1 MSTTEKTL
9 ERVRHE
15 LKFRI
20 CETVS
25 TEYLTPK
32 MIRVKVT
39 SPDLEGF
46 KSLAYDDHVKL
57 FFATEGSE
65 LALPV
70 IGPNGLQYPDH
81 LPMPDARDYTPRYF
95 DTATNTLTLD
105 FVVHG
110 NGPAITWARE
120 AKPGS
125 KLGIGGPRAS
135 FVLKGEFD
143 WYLLI
148 GDETA
153 LPAIGR
159 QVEELPSGKRVI
171 ALIEIADKA
180 ERQNFQ
186 TNANLDIHWLER
198 RGISTGETDLLVE
211 AVRKLDLPAGDG
223 YVFVAGE
230 ASVSKNIRTL
240 LVSERGHNP
249 DWIKAAGYWHLGES
263 DFYDGHE
270 H

>member
-1 MSTTEKTL
+1 MSATGKTL

-25 TEYLTPK
+25 MEYLTPK

-57 FFATEGSE
+57 FFATDGNE
-65 LALPV
+65 LILPV
-70 IGPNGLQYPDH
+70 SGPNGLQYPDH

-95 DTATNTLTLD
+95 DTKTNTLTLD

-120 AKPGS
+120 AKSGS
-125 KLGIGGPRAS
+125 KLGIGGLRAS
-135 FVLKGEFD
+135 FVLSADFD

-159 QVEELPSGKRVI
+159 QIEELPSGKKVI
-171 ALIEIADKA
+171 ALIEIADKS

-186 TNANLDIHWLER
+186 ANADVDIHWLER
-198 RGISTGETDLLVE
+198 DGRPTGETGLLID
-211 AVRKLDLPAGDG
+211 AVRALDMPVGDG

-230 ASVSKNIRTL
+230 ASVSKNIRTHMT
-240 LVSERGHNP
+240 SERDHNP

-263 DFYDGHE
+263 DIYDGHE